1 MFVRQLTYLVALE
14 KEKHF
19 ARAAEICHVSQPAL
33 SSAIRHLEEEL
44 GVAIVRRGQR
54 FEGFTPEGEKLL
66 DWAQRILSDWESLRQ
81 EATLT
86 CNYLTG
92 ILRIGAIPTTLSVS
106 PLLTA
111 SCMSMHPGIKHHI
124 VSLTAEQIIRGL
136 DHFELDIGLTYLGDQ
151 RIQGFQV
158 LPLYQERYVLLT
170 QDMATFQ
177 GRKSVEWS
185 EISELPLC
193 LLTPNMQNRQIIDA
207 AFRQAGVVPNL
218 CVETDS
224 IFALYSHVRYSGLSS
239 VVPHSMLSLFDI
251 SHEIKTIQLTPELLR
266 PIGLI
271 THQREPLQPMLRV
284 VWEIFSN
291 LDLQQR
297 FDSFISNSYQ
307 SIASND

>member
-1 MFVRQLTYLVALE
+1 
-14 KEKHF
+14 
-19 ARAAEICHVSQPAL
+19 
-33 SSAIRHLEEEL
+33 
-44 GVAIVRRGQR
+44 
-54 FEGFTPEGEKLL
+54 
-66 DWAQRILSDWESLRQ
+66 
-81 EATLT
+81 
-86 CNYLTG
+86 
-92 ILRIGAIPTTLSVS
+92 
-106 PLLTA
+106 
-111 SCMSMHPGIKHHI
+111 
-124 VSLTAEQIIRGL
+124 
-136 DHFELDIGLTYLGDQ
+136 
-151 RIQGFQV
+151 
-158 LPLYQERYVLLT
+158 
-170 QDMATFQ
+170 MATFQ